1 MTAIEK
7 TPKTVRVTFPEVE
20 IMKIKKSLKLGEKLS
35 EVLLKKYVEN
45 NALQDSIVRYEK
57 DNKAFEEANESMRK
71 QLNEWVAKCVDLERK
86 EKILQEQNNKLYKE
100 NNQLRERYSEIA
112 PSYDALIS
120 ENKSLAEKARK
131 ASDAFAS
138 ECAKHDNTQIE
149 LRKSRSE
156 IELLKTERE
165 KMSQQI
171 ATLQADIF
179 AKETFWGKIK
189 NLFA

>member
-156 IELLKTERE
+156 IEFLKKERE

>member
-1 MTAIEK
+1 MTATEK

-20 IMKIKKSLKLGEKLS
+20 IMKIKRTLKPGEKLS
-35 EVLLKKYVEN
+35 EVLLAKYVKHN
-45 NALQDSIVRYEK
+45 TLQDRIARYEK
-57 DNKAFEEANESMRK
+57 DEKAFEEANESMRK

-86 EKILQEQNNKLYKE
+86 EKILQEQSNRLQKE
-100 NNQLRERYSEIA
+100 NNQLRKRYSEIA

-138 ECAKHDNTQIE
+138 ECARHDNTQIE

-156 IELLKTERE
+156 IESLKTERK